1 MRAIFPWSPRRLNV
15 KFSFFHGRK
24 TYERGPCFVK
34 QVRPLDEI
42 DEYVDGSFL
51 PFLKSWNRIIVQRT
65 TLAYT
70 RATWRKKSFAFLTF
84 STTFL
89 RGYSFCFRG
98 VSYVGWKKFLL
109 PPLLLL
115 LLPGSTVFA
124 RLPIFARPFHRELY
138 ERASAFWRRVLFT
151 SDAENVY
158 PGCMRLKG
166 CMR

>member
-1 MRAIFPWSPRRLNV
+1 M
-15 KFSFFHGRK
+15 
-24 TYERGPCFVK
+24 K

-98 VSYVGWKKFLL
+98 VWMKEVSSSSSSSSSSS
-109 PPLLLL
+109 
-115 LLPGSTVFA
+115 GSTVFA